1 MRYLPMLSGSP
12 ARPDDPGDEPGDEP
26 GDDPPDATVAS
37 RSGRLGTVG
46 SE

>member
-12 ARPDDPGDEPGDEP
+12 ARPDDPGDEPGD
-26 GDDPPDATVAS
+26 DTPDATVAS

>member
-12 ARPDDPGDEPGDEP
+12 ARPDEPGDEP